1 MKQILVFFCAV
12 LFLMDSNA
20 QSELQTHLKRHVSY
34 LASDSLRGRATG
46 SLEETL
52 ANDYVISKWTKCR
65 KTKLFR
71 WSFDVKYD
79 SILIHSKMIACF
91 VDNKKDSTIL
101 ISAHI
106 DHIGLG
112 GKLSMSRKNDEIHNG
127 ADDNASGVA
136 WLIELQ
142 KELVHKKLNYNLLFV
157 PYTAH
162 EIGLFGSEY
171 LVNHLPKKARK
182 IALVLNA
189 DMIGRQQDNPAN
201 LYVSCQDELIENI
214 KRGSWDYKLEFI
226 GANKL
231 DLLDTKHFAKVGISC
246 ITISTGQHVD
256 YHKTSDKSEYIN
268 YVGLEKLTTSW
279 IDWIAAFA
287 RMEKK

>member
-20 QSELQTHLKRHVSY
+20 QSELQMNLKRHVSY
-34 LASDSLRGRATG
+34 LASDSLKGRATG
-46 SLEETL
+46 SIEESL
-52 ANDYVISKWTKCR
+52 ANDYVISQWTECR
-65 KTKLFR
+65 KTKILR
-71 WSFDVKYD
+71 WSFDLTDD
-79 SILIHSKMIACF
+79 STVLHSKMIACF

-106 DHIGLG
+106 DHIGFG

-142 KELVHKKLNYNLLFV
+142 KELVQKKLNYNLLFV
-157 PYTAH
+157 PFTAH

-171 LVNHLPKKARK
+171 LAKNLPKKARK
-182 IALVLNA
+182 IALVINA
-189 DMIGRQQDNPAN
+189 DMIGRQQINPSN
-201 LYVSCQDELIENI
+201 LYVSCQDELVEKI
-214 KRGSWDYKLEFI
+214 KRGKWDYKLQFT
-226 GANKL
+226 GTRKL
-231 DLLDTKHFAKVGISC
+231 ELLDTKHFAEVGIPC

-268 YVGLEKLTTSW
+268 YDGLEKITSSW
-279 IDWIAAFA
+279 IEWVSVFYQ
-287 RMEKK
+287 